1 MNPKLRRIDPL
12 IRRAEERRDAVAR
25 ELARRTQL
33 VAQHEQR
40 LGDLL
45 RFTEEY
51 AQWTPG
57 ASLNPAQLANREAF
71 RAKLGEAVQA
81 QRGQIEQSR
90 SQADMERA
98 RLGIAARETKVYHSL
113 ADRYRAEF
121 RAEQEHREQKT
132 LDEHALR
139 STRRPPSE
147 EDPTP

>member
-25 ELARRTQL
+25 EFARRTQL

-51 AQWTPG
+51 AQWPQG
-57 ASLNPAQLANREAF
+57 ASINPAQLANREAF
-71 RAKLGEAVQA
+71 RARLGEAVTA
-81 QRGQIEQSR
+81 QRGQVDQVR
-90 SQADMERA
+90 SQAEMERA
-98 RLGIAARETKVYHSL
+98 RLNIAARETKVYHKL
-113 ADRYRAEF
+113 ADRYRAEI
-121 RAEQEHREQKT
+121 REEQDRREQKS

-139 STRRPPSE
+139 TPRRHPGD
-147 EDPTP
+147 EDQTP